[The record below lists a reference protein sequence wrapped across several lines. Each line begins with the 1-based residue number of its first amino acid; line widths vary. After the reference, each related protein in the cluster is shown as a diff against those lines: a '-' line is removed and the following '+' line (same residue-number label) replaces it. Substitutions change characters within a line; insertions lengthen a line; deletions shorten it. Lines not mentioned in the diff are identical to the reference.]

1 MNRLPRKNTY
11 RIELILIVFAI
22 ILSSLACSMGGVSI
36 KGGKASI
43 DLRLSERD
51 INSMVVR
58 SISQL
63 DRGKEDLLTS
73 VSKVTIQD
81 GFIRVYGTT
90 YNALGKEVKGSFDVV
105 LSEDDN
111 KLGVHVSAV
120 DMPGITLY
128 DPRIVKANRA
138 LARGISA
145 SVKNTHGEM
154 KIIQAEVLE
163 DVVHLQIQ
171 LLG

>member
-1 MNRLPRKNTY
+1 MNHPPRKITY
-11 RIELILIVFAI
+11 RFELILIAFAI
-22 ILSSLACSMGGVSI
+22 IISSLACSMGGVSI

-43 DLRLSERD
+43 DLRLSEED
-51 INSMVVR
+51 ISSMVVR

-63 DRGKEDLLTS
+63 ERGEEDLLTS

-90 YNALGKEVKGSFDVV
+90 LTDKGQEVKGSFDVE
-105 LSEDDN
+105 LSVEDN

-120 DMPGITLY
+120 DMPGVTLY

-145 SVKNTHGEM
+145 SVKDNHGEL
-154 KIIQAEVLE
+154 KFIQAEVLE
-163 DVVHLQIQ
+163 NVVHLQIQ
-171 LLG
+171 VLG

>member
-1 MNRLPRKNTY
+1 MNHNTRKNTY
-11 RIELILIVFAI
+11 RFELILIVVAI
-22 ILSSLACSMGGVSI
+22 LFSSLACSLGGVSI

-43 DLRLSERD
+43 DLRLSEKD

-63 DRGKEDLLTS
+63 ERGQEDLLTS
-73 VSKVTIQD
+73 VSKVSIQD

-90 YNALGKEVKGSFDVV
+90 FNALGQEVKGSFDVE
-105 LSEDDN
+105 LSVEDN

-120 DMPGITLY
+120 DMPGVTLY

-138 LARGISA
+138 LARGIST
-145 SVKNTHGEM
+145 SVKDSHGDM
-154 KIIQAEVLE
+154 KFIQAEVLE
-163 DVVHLQIQ
+163 NVVHLQIQ